1 MSASAFFAAE
11 AKSKV
16 MSAVADVERTTSA
29 EIVVALRK
37 ISGHYRHTDYLV
49 GLCLLA
55 LSLLIFLFHPE
66 PFDSD
71 LYPLEALG
79 FFATGCVTSAFLPP
93 LRRALTS
100 SRLMAESA
108 RTAARAAFVEL
119 GVSRTRGRTGV
130 LVFISMFER
139 RVEVVTDIGVDEAA
153 LGPAWKDA
161 LHRLA
166 GAAREAEFDRF
177 LDGLRALGPA
187 LEAALPR
194 AEDDINELS
203 DEPRA

>member
-1 MSASAFFAAE
+1 MSARTFFAAE

-16 MSAVADVERTTSA
+16 TSAVADVESKTSA

-49 GLCLLA
+49 GLCLFSA
-55 LSLLIFLFHPE
+55 SLLIFLFHPE

-79 FFATGCVTSAFLPP
+79 FFAFGCVISAFLPP

-108 RTAARAAFVEL
+108 RTAARAAFVDL
-119 GVSRTRGRTGV
+119 GVSRTKGRTGV

-139 RVEVVTDIGVDEAA
+139 RVEVVTDIGVVEAA
-153 LGPAWKDA
+153 LGPEWKDA
-161 LHRLA
+161 VHRLTSA
-166 GAAREAEFDRF
+166 VQRAELDRF

-187 LEAALPR
+187 LQGALPR
-194 AEDDINELS
+194 AADDTNELP
-203 DEPRA
+203 DEPRL